1 MYYVLDVTDLSPR
14 NVCEFHRQCDARREK
29 HLQEENTQKH
39 LKRSITSK
47 VTPQITAREG
57 RKDRR
62 NLLRIAHVSDI
73 HFDHLY
79 DEVIVL
85 IVFELRVYTTCTC
98 IMTT

>member
-1 MYYVLDVTDLSPR
+1 MYYVLDVTDLSAR
-14 NVCEFHRQCDARREK
+14 NVCEFHRQCDARRER
-29 HLQEENTQKH
+29 HPQDENTQKQ

-47 VTPQITAREG
+47 VTSQMTSREG
-57 RKDRR
+57 RKDRK

-85 IVFELRVYTTCTC
+85 NIFELRVYYVYNED
-98 IMTT
+98 MT